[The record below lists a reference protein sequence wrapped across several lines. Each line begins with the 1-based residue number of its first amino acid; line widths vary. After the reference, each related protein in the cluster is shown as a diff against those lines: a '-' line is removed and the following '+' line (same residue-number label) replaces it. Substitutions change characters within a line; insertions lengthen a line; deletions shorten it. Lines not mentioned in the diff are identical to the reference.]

1 MKKVVVTGLGIVSPI
16 GNSVSEFWSSVIAGK
31 TGISDM
37 TKVQNKGY
45 PSNAKSAE
53 INDFSFPSKY
63 EDYSAA
69 VAYLTQAVNEALI
82 NSGIKENDKENIGL
96 IVGTTNGNHDLIE
109 NLVDKFDINFS
120 FPDFPADFIEK
131 FPNSK
136 MYELSMHTAK
146 ECKLGGINMVIP
158 TACAAGNYA
167 IGTAFSL
174 IKYNEAEIILAG
186 GADPFV
192 RSCYNIFYQL
202 GAMSFDYCSP
212 FDQNRKG
219 MVVGEGAGVL
229 LLEEE
234 QHALARG
241 ANILAEVKGY
251 GLSCDAYHPVSPD
264 PTGQGAIRAINTA
277 LKNANLDKAEI
288 SYISAHATGTPANDA
303 HEYIAMS
310 EVFKELLKQ
319 TPVNGL
325 KSMLGHCMGAASAF
339 EAIAAVLSIRDQ
351 IMPPTISTTN
361 IDKEFKLLSKLNP
374 VSMEMKIE
382 NVMSNAFGFGGNV
395 SSLIIG
401 KYFES

>member
-1 MKKVVVTGLGIVSPI
+1 MKKVVVTGLGIVSPV
-16 GNSVSEFWSSVIAGK
+16 GNSVSEFWKSVIAGK
-31 TGISDM
+31 TGINDV
-37 TKVQNKGY
+37 TKVKNKGY
-45 PSNAKSAE
+45 PDNAKSAE
-53 INDFSFPSKY
+53 VNNFSFPAKY
-63 EDYSAA
+63 KDYSDA
-69 VAYLTQAVNEALI
+69 VSYLVLAINEALT
-82 NSGIKENDKENIGL
+82 NSAVDENDKRKIGL
-96 IVGTTNGNHDLIE
+96 IVGTTNGNHDIIE
-109 NLVDKFDINFS
+109 KLVDIFGIDFS
-120 FPDFPADFIEK
+120 IPNFPDGFVEK
-131 FPNSK
+131 FPNSR

-146 ECKLGGINMVIP
+146 ECKLGGVNMVIP

-174 IKYNEAEIILAG
+174 IKYNQAEMIFAG

-202 GAMSFDYCSP
+202 GAMSYNKCSP
-212 FDQNRKG
+212 FDQNREG

-241 ANILAEVKGY
+241 ANILAEIKGY

-264 PTGQGAIRAINTA
+264 PKGQGAIKAINMA
-277 LKNANLDKAEI
+277 LKNANLDKMKI

-310 EVFKELLKQ
+310 EVFQELL
-319 TPVNGL
+319 TNIPVNGL
-325 KSMLGHCMGAASAF
+325 KSMVGHCMGAASAF
-339 EAIAAVLSIRDQ
+339 EAIVAVLSIRDQ
-351 IMPPTISTTN
+351 IIPPTISTIN
-361 IDKEFKLLSKLNP
+361 IDKEFKLLSQLNS
-374 VSMEMKIE
+374 VSKKMNIE

-401 KYFES
+401 KYF